1 MGVKVFFGDTL
12 LPGAEVSKKE
22 KKMKRKIKF
31 RRVKFIVIGRLICIL
46 PLILFS
52 WSKEEKAQI
61 WIGWLFWI
69 FTIYSDYEVGKE

>member
-31 RRVKFIVIGRLICIL
+31 RRVKFIVIGRLICTVDFVFL
-46 PLILFS
+46 
-52 WSKEEKAQI
+52 
-61 WIGWLFWI
+61 
-69 FTIYSDYEVGKE
+69 V